1 MFAPPDT
8 QCKDCI
14 FYNDKID
21 CRIGRAQFYR
31 EKGIKVIRT
40 ENGTVIKDFVCP
52 YYRPESWLENKKDVV
67 NIVLEIQKENLIQYI
82 PIVLHLEG
90 EILKSSLTKISKF
103 DNPPKEVFVIVRDNP
118 TKNEKTM
125 ALVKETLEGTGIDW
139 HIHFE
144 LEEDSWH
151 IIFRHYNRSEF
162 LLIINGY
169 PEVGNKWPKVIT
181 KKIQEELLKFSYGEN
196 KKQTMMLISPYVYNS
211 YYFEHTKKFLGML
224 RLERNKQKCIL

>member
-8 QCKDCI
+8 QCRDCI
-14 FYNDKID
+14 FYDKNID

-31 EKGIKVIRT
+31 ENGIKVIRT

-52 YYRPESWLENKKDVV
+52 YHRPESWLESRKDKTNLVQ
-67 NIVLEIQKENLIQYI
+67 EIQKENLIQYI

-90 EILKSSLTKISKF
+90 QILKDTLNKIKHF
-103 DNPPKEVFVIVRDNP
+103 DNPPKEIYIIVKDNP
-118 TKNEKTM
+118 EKNLKTID
-125 ALVKETLEGTGIDW
+125 LVKDTLEGSGITW
-139 HIHFE
+139 HTHFE

-151 IIFRHYNRSEF
+151 IIFKNYNRHEF
-162 LLIINGY
+162 LLVINGY
-169 PEVGNKWPKVIT
+169 PEVNNKWPKVIT

-196 KKQTMMLISPYVYNS
+196 KKQTMVLISPYIYNA